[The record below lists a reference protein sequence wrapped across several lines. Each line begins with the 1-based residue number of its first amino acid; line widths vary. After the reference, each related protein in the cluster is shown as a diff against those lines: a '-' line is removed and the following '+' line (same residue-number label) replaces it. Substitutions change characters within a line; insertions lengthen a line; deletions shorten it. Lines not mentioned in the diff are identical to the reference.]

1 MAFLRFSVWIGMA
14 VVGGAAFGQYGL
26 YGSPDLVDFPTVQNA
41 SVMTPGHVAR
51 PVYPSATAQVPQA
64 GWRQGQPSPAFAR
77 RPLLQFTSPAAHSPK
92 GLGAILSRYAAPR
105 RVAPQYVVPPQAV
118 AAQPAPQ
125 SGYAVP
131 HQAIPVYA
139 APTMVQPHPAVAD
152 YYTPDAPKPAD
163 QAQQAIPV
171 PPTPPGMSDA
181 DAIPSDLPT
190 EVPSP
195 QVAPPTANYL
205 DYNPSLPTE
214 VPSPQVAPPTANYL
228 DYNPSLP
235 TEVPSPQVAPPT
247 ANYLDYNPSLPTE
260 VPSPQVAPPTAN
272 YLDYNPSWDYR
283 GVAPQAGP
291 SCEAACTEGAGCSPC
306 DSAFCAV
313 AQPCLWYGGAKA
325 LFLSRNDAN
334 RLWTSYE
341 FDNEPNQLMRSDMIG
356 LKWRAGGEVTIG
368 RRFGCCTACDSGCG
382 ASCDSGCG
390 SSYGTYDIPYYDAGY
405 RNPWSLQATYFTMEP
420 FNGYHSVTHANGV
433 SSVLTVGNVYF
444 HGLHASDWFDQ
455 ARRHELWRRNEI
467 HSVEV
472 SFVRGGLPWMDGS
485 RFDCNVEFGVRYFRF
500 WEHLLFGA
508 TAGAGRVDPAY
519 AQQAFLE
526 DKVSNDLFGF
536 QFGFD
541 MGYQVLPSCR
551 LFAAPKFGV
560 YNNHIDHYFVA
571 RLSDGTVGTV
581 TSPAGE
587 TFPSQSNTNVLS
599 FLTQIDVGLDWQL
612 TQRLSAQMGYRVI
625 VATGMALA
633 DHQIPH
639 YVNDIPEYR
648 NIKHNGDLFLHGAFA
663 GVTLNY

>member
-1 MAFLRFSVWIGMA
+1 MFLLRSSVWIGMVA
-14 VVGGAAFGQYGL
+14 IAGATAFGQYGL
-26 YGSPDLVDFPTVQNA
+26 YGSPDLVDLPTVQNA
-41 SVMTPGHVAR
+41 PVMTPGHVAR

-77 RPLLQFTSPAAHSPK
+77 RPLFQFTSPMVQASQAP
-92 GLGAILSRYAAPR
+92 GPMLPRYAAPR

-125 SGYAVP
+125 YGYAVP
-131 HQAIPVYA
+131 QQVIPVYA
-139 APTMVQPHPAVAD
+139 APTMVQPHPAVAN

-181 DAIPSDLPT
+181 DASPSDLPT
-190 EVPSP
+190 EALAP
-195 QVAPPTANYL
+195 QLAAPTADCL
-205 DYNPSLPTE
+205 DYNP
-214 VPSPQVAPPTANYL
+214 NWGYC
-228 DYNPSLP
+228 
-235 TEVPSPQVAPPT
+235 
-247 ANYLDYNPSLPTE
+247 
-260 VPSPQVAPPTAN
+260 
-272 YLDYNPSWDYR
+272 

-291 SCEAACTEGAGCSPC
+291 SCEATYGAGAGCSPYG
-306 DSAFCAV
+306 SAFGAV

-341 FDNEPNQLMRSDMIG
+341 FDNEPNQLMNTDMIG
-356 LKWRAGGEVTIG
+356 LKWRAGGEVTFG
-368 RRFGCCTACDSGCG
+368 RRFGCGY
-382 ASCDSGCG
+382 SCYDLGCG
-390 SSYGTYDIPYYDAGY
+390 SFGMQHYGAAYPS
-405 RNPWSLQATYFTMEP
+405 PWSLQATYFTIEP
-420 FNGYHSVTHANGV
+420 FNGYQSVTHANGV
-433 SSVLTVGNVYF
+433 SSVLTVGNVRF
-444 HGLHASDWFDQ
+444 HNLAATDWFDQ
-455 ARRHELWRRNEI
+455 AQRHELWRRNEI
-467 HSVEV
+467 HNVEV
-472 SFVRGGLPWMDGS
+472 SFVRSGLPWMDGS

-508 TAGAGRVDPAY
+508 TAGTGRVDPAY

-639 YVNDIPEYR
+639 FVNDIPEYR